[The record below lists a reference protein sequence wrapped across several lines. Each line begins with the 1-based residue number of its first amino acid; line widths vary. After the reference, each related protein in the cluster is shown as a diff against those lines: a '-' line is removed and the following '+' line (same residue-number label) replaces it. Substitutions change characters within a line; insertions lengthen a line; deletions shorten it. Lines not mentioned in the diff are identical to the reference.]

1 MPFCQA
7 LDVQA
12 RDDVAGATYA
22 ELCAIRDG
30 FVAVHEL
37 RVHRAEMASYAAAL
51 ALQARLNREAAV
63 VEANREAAQGFQDD
77 YDALY
82 EEEAKLREAEQQDAA
97 EDKEVVAKAAQ
108 DMYCFSVGNADWKR
122 ADTQRLEQKLRDAE
136 AQSQQRRPPPD
147 FVQLIREPASR
158 AVVESVTW
166 RHENGGW
173 RAQQR
178 PKAERAFLQ
187 VAFISDMH
195 GAHGMLDKYMSMPE
209 IAEAD
214 CLCICGDA
222 FEHETGAS
230 KLEHMRPMPER
241 DLAKW
246 LRAQPQRFKIVVS
259 GNHDVCFALSEA
271 LALKG
276 VPPPWAGEPGRQYLR
291 GREAPCLYLQDEAAV
306 ITLANGEEVIIYG
319 TPWHPLCGGLFEYD
333 TSTSP
338 LLGHATPAAANPSPY
353 RQLIQPAPGVV
364 GRRLEGSWGELGNR
378 AHIVLCHGP
387 PEGILD
393 SVACKQ
399 PKVTDM
405 KKLTQAQAE
414 MEMRKFWAGEP
425 VGCSLMRARLREVK
439 PAVMAF
445 GHVHANQGMRGKQWN
460 TSKEGKAWNRQVK
473 EALEGKGAAPEPKE
487 ATAHWRRI
495 AWGHDLSDVAAAVLL
510 PTPQLQQLQADWQ
523 GTLFV
528 NAASLNAITSGI
540 QHGVRPSAHG
550 EAEMVDKKPGKK
562 ANPPEGDEAARAEA
576 ARPHVHDLRPPI
588 VVRVFPGAR
597 GERRKPELL
606 KLNGNPRF
614 PEE

>member
-1 MPFCQA
+1 MLAKSGGAA
-7 LDVQA
+7 LDAQT
-12 RDDVAGATYA
+12 RNDVNCATHAELRAILDGQLEVHELRAQRALLATYA
-22 ELCAIRDG
+22 EIAK
-30 FVAVHEL
+30 V
-37 RVHRAEMASYAAAL
+37 
-51 ALQARLNREAAV
+51 QRLNAADG
-63 VEANREAAQGFQDD
+63 ANREAAQALQDD
-77 YDALY
+77 FDARL
-82 EEEAKLREAEQQDAA
+82 EEEAKLRQAEKQDEKA
-97 EDKEVVAKAAQ
+97 DQVALASAMRHL
-108 DMYCFSVGNADWKR
+108 DCFSVGNAAWTQ
-122 ADTQRLEQKLRDAE
+122 ADTPRLLHKLRDAE

-158 AVVESVTW
+158 AVVEAVTW
-166 RHENGGW
+166 RFENDAW

-178 PKAERAFLQ
+178 PKVERDFLQ

-214 CLCICGDA
+214 CLCICGDV

-271 LALKG
+271 LALQG
-276 VPPPWAGEPGRQYLR
+276 VPPPFAGEPGRQYLR
-291 GREAPCLYLQDEAAV
+291 GRESPCIYLQDEAAV

-333 TSTSP
+333 TATY
-338 LLGHATPAAANPSPY
+338 GDATPKAANPSPY
-353 RQLIQPAPGVV
+353 WQLIEPAPGIV
-364 GRRLEGSWGELGNR
+364 GSKLQGSWGAVGDR

-393 SVACKQ
+393 SVACDK
-399 PKVTDM
+399 PKVRDL
-405 KKLTQAQAE
+405 KKLTAAEAE
-414 MEMRKFWAGEP
+414 MEMRKFLAGES
-425 VGCSLMRARLREVK
+425 VGCGMMRERLRKVQ

-445 GHVHANQGMRGKQWN
+445 GHVHANQGLRGKQWS
-460 TSKEGKAWNRQVK
+460 TSKEGKAWNKAVK
-473 EALEGKGAAPEPKE
+473 DARDGKGKGPEQKEPAAR
-487 ATAHWRRI
+487 WRRI
-495 AWGHDLSDVAAAVLL
+495 AWGHDLSDVAAAVVL
-510 PTPQLQQLQADWQ
+510 PTPELRKLHADLQ

-528 NAASLNAITSGI
+528 NAANLNAIISGV
-540 QHGVRPSAHG
+540 QHGVRPEKG
-550 EAEMVDKKPGKK
+550 EAVLDSKAKGPGKT
-562 ANPPEGDEAARAEA
+562 AAATDEGEEPD
-576 ARPHVHDLRPPI
+576 RPRVHDLRPPI